1 MAGRRSTT
9 TQPEVGLCTGKDCRR
24 ADGFRTVQREL
35 SSACTV
41 IELPCLDV
49 CDGALVVVSP
59 RDEPVVIERVRNR
72 AMALEIVDHVVNDAP
87 LPGRLRKRRLGGSKR
102 SKALR
107 RLDRAL

>member
-1 MAGRRSTT
+1 MARGHSKTT
-9 TQPEVGLCTGKDCRR
+9 PPEVGLCTGKDCRR

-35 SSACTV
+35 ASACTV

-49 CDGALVVVSP
+49 CDGALVVLSP
-59 RDEPVVIERVRNR
+59 RDEPVVVERVRNR
-72 AMALEIVDHVVNDAP
+72 AMALEIIAHVVDDAP
-87 LPGRLRKRRLGGSKR
+87 LPGRLRKRRLSGSKR